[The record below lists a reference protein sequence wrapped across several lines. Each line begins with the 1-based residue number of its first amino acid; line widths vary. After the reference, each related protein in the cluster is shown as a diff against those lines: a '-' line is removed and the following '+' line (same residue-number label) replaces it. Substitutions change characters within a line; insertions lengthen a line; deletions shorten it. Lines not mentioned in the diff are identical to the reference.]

1 MSLHTTHGQTPP
13 CRKRDK
19 FLLFPHFSQVPRACF
34 QPAQRALHTH
44 KGTVC
49 LTAAVSS
56 WDSTCACGCSVHPA
70 ALRHD
75 PMWGHQHAQNPA
87 AYSPA
92 HSSKG
97 NLPHLVGQVSV
108 QVSSWLSCSSRGD
121 AQSPPSMPQREQDHH
136 KGPLSAETFLQKM
149 CWFGRPLSYS
159 WAILFD
165 AMDCLHVSVSKREL
179 HFVFL
184 STILSFPYSV
194 PWPCLGVLSQNTRRC
209 QGKFSPWWK
218 SCQA

>member
-1 MSLHTTHGQTPP
+1 MPV
-13 CRKRDK
+13 D
-19 FLLFPHFSQVPRACF
+19 
-34 QPAQRALHTH
+34 
-44 KGTVC
+44 
-49 LTAAVSS
+49 AVSIQQHCSMLHVGTPTHPKPS
-56 WDSTCACGCSVHPA
+56 WLQPSSQP
-70 ALRHD
+70 
-75 PMWGHQHAQNPA
+75 
-87 AYSPA
+87 
-92 HSSKG
+92 SSKG
-97 NLPHLVGQVSV
+97 NLPHLVGQVPV

-121 AQSPPSMPQREQDHH
+121 AQSPPSTPQREQDHH

-165 AMDCLHVSVSKREL
+165 AMDCLHVSVSKRDL